1 MNLFLQDKYSDKE
14 LKEILVNKKIDLNN
28 EKYIKMESILK
39 YAYPINFV
47 NENSVPT
54 LCIYGGDD
62 SLIGIGQY
70 SFLQKKSEQYG
81 NKVELVYMKN
91 GGHTLGDYETENGK
105 NAMREMHYQILNFAK
120 NYFTNDN

>member
-91 GGHTLGDYETENGK
+91 GGHTLGDYETENEK
-105 NAMREMHYQILNFAK
+105 NSMREIHYQILNFA
-120 NYFTNDN
+120 NTYFTNDN